1 MSQDIDRLSVF
12 PPGNLFDEIQAVLPD
27 HSAMFF
33 IFGGNLFGG
42 CQCEGDL
49 SLHCFA
55 PVQRL
60 CGSHL
65 GPAFGLRLP
74 YRHFGQI
81 QRQRLEAAEI

>member
-33 IFGGNLFGG
+33 IFGGNRFGG

-55 PVQRL
+55 PVRPKTRR
-60 CGSHL
+60 GEL
-65 GPAFGLRLP
+65 GLSFGDA
-74 YRHFGQI
+74 G
-81 QRQRLEAAEI
+81 